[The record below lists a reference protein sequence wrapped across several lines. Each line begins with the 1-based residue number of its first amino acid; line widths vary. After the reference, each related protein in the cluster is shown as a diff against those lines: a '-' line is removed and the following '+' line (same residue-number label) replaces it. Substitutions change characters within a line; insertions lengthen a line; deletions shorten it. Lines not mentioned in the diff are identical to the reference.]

1 MADVYFILDSV
12 QYVKDVFQN
21 RNKIRIKQGDGWQ
34 WLNIPVIG
42 AKTHLIQWKDVRI
55 DNSQNWRK
63 KHLNSIYYSY
73 SKTPYFQ
80 PLYEKLEKIYLGNE
94 EFLLDFIIKISKL
107 LLKEYNVNIPIYQ
120 VSKLIDE
127 GYDIQG
133 SKSELIVKM
142 CEAAKADNFVFG
154 SIGRT
159 YMDKKV
165 FEENN
170 INYYFQN
177 FKHPEYKQ
185 MHGEFI
191 SHMSSIDL
199 LFNHGNESI
208 KILGKSTGD
217 TE

>member
-1 MADVYFILDSV
+1 
-12 QYVKDVFQN
+12 
-21 RNKIRIKQGDGWQ
+21 
-34 WLNIPVIG
+34 
-42 AKTHLIQWKDVRI
+42 
-55 DNSQNWRK
+55 
-63 KHLNSIYYSY
+63 
-73 SKTPYFQ
+73 
-80 PLYEKLEKIYLGNE
+80 
-94 EFLLDFIIKISKL
+94 
-107 LLKEYNVNIPIYQ
+107 
-120 VSKLIDE
+120 
-127 GYDIQG
+127 
-133 SKSELIVKM
+133 M
-142 CEAAKADNFVFG
+142 CEVAKADNFIFG

-199 LFNHGNESI
+199 LFNHGKESI